1 MEVTWEAPAPV
12 SNVTSYLVFY
22 TTTASY
28 TTGGSVPVDGYD
40 NTTVIITNLEES
52 TLYTITVQAI
62 ASSNR
67 SGESEPAT
75 VTTYTDSKQ
84 CDMLY
89 MCMHV
94 TYVLHSTAP
103 SSPPRNLMV
112 MGVHPGALNISWQPP
127 IEADQNGPIT
137 YVVEYTDIESN
148 ISINDTVNIGT
159 TVIISALNVFSDYSV
174 RVAARTVNGTGPFSD
189 PEMEV
194 SGHEGEFKY
203 VHM

>member
-28 TTGGSVPVDGYD
+28 ATGGSVPVDGYE
-40 NTTVIITNLEES
+40 NTTIIITNLEES

-67 SGESEPAT
+67 SGQSEPAT

-84 CDMLY
+84 WDVSYIRTC
-89 MCMHV
+89 
-94 TYVLHSTAP
+94 YVLQFTVPA
-103 SSPPRNLMV
+103 SPPRNLMV
-112 MGVHPGALNISWQPP
+112 MSVHPGALNISWQPP
-127 IEADQNGPIT
+127 PEGDQNGPII

-148 ISINDTVNIGT
+148 TSINDTVRRGT

-174 RVAARTVNGTGPFSD
+174 RVAAMTVNGTGPFSNL
-189 PEMEV
+189 EMEV
-194 SGHEGEFKY
+194 SGHEGKFKY
-203 VHM
+203 HVHM